1 LDVNTVLSFILPT
14 SSVKHEIKCD
24 FKTKTIGGSLEI
36 VASSIPDEKHK
47 VNTLDSQMK
56 DEKTI
61 YIESSKPSKEDHS
74 ESLSMEDLNDEHDA
88 MFAEKEN

>member
-1 LDVNTVLSFILPT
+1 M
-14 SSVKHEIKCD
+14 KHEMKCD

-36 VASSIPDEKHK
+36 VASSTPDEKHE

-56 DEKTI
+56 DEETI

-74 ESLSMEDLNDEHDA
+74 EFVSKEDLNDEHDA

>member
-14 SSVKHEIKCD
+14 SSVKHEMKSD

-36 VASSIPDEKHK
+36 VASSIPDEKHE

-56 DEKTI
+56 DEETI

-74 ESLSMEDLNDEHDA
+74 ESVSKEDLNDEHDA
-88 MFAEKEN
+88 VFAEKEN